1 MVEVFTVSNEVIDPL
16 LAKVVTK
23 NQGKVAGW
31 LKGEPG
37 AWGFLA
43 GQAVNTVRSVAGRK
57 LESGERRIVWSRMWW
72 WLEEVKAR
80 IYSQR

>member
-1 MVEVFTVSNEVIDPL
+1 M
-16 LAKVVTK
+16 
-23 NQGKVAGW
+23 
-31 LKGEPG
+31 KGEPG
-37 AWGFLA
+37 AWGFFA